1 MQLGFIG
8 TGKITT
14 SIIQGLLMSKVKV
27 RQFNISKRNIK
38 NSNLLKKLSKKV
50 KVYDDNQKIINQSS
64 IIFIS
69 LVPKVAV
76 KEVPKLK
83 FNKTS
88 TVVSLVSTLNL
99 KTLKKLCGPVKNIIK
114 ACPLPMARFGLSPTI
129 IFPKNKQICALFD
142 GIGSSIVAQNE
153 NQNNHMWV
161 MGSLMASYV
170 ELISSFQDYLTQNKI
185 KANHSEKYLNLF
197 LTGMLFELHESK
209 FDLKKLSRELQ
220 TKGGINEE
228 LLKRLTQGKVFI
240 NLKKNLNKIF
250 QRIKNANN
258 N

>member
-14 SIIQGLLMSKVKV
+14 SIIEGLLKSKVKV

-50 KVYDDNQKIINQSS
+50 KVYDDNQNIINQSS

-76 KEVPKLK
+76 KEIPKLK
-83 FNKTS
+83 FKKTS

-99 KTLKKLCGPVKNIIK
+99 KALKKLCGPVKNIVK

-129 IFPKNKQICALFD
+129 VFPKNKQICALFD
-142 GIGSSIVAQNE
+142 GIGVSIVAQNE
-153 NQNNHMWV
+153 NQNNHLWV

-170 ELISSFQDYLTQNKI
+170 EIIRSFQDYLTQNKI
-185 KANHSEKYLNLF
+185 KNSQSEKYLNLF
-197 LTGMLFELHESK
+197 LTGMLFELHHGK
-209 FDLKKLSRELQ
+209 FDLKKLSKELQ

-228 LLKRLTQGKVFI
+228 LLKRLTQDKVFV

-250 QRIKNANN
+250 QRIKKANDK
-258 N
+258 